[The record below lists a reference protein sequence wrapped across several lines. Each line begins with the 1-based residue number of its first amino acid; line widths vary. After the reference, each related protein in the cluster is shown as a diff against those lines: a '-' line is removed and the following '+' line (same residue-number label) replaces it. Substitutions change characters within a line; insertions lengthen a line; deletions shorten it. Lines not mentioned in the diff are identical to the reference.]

1 MYNSG
6 GGIMKK
12 SLLFRIVF
20 ICIFILV
27 TYYIMLPPIN
37 LHTMEFYSYLLFIY
51 VIWKVSGIP
60 NLFSKVINLHNKK
73 SVKINE
79 FKFKQIDILI
89 VLIIFVMV
97 IISNIIFS
105 PLFNSK
111 SYANR
116 IVIDESYNFTEDV
129 EEVDFTNIPLLDKD
143 SSQKLGDRVM
153 GQMPELVSQFY
164 VSNIYTQINYNNDI
178 VRVTPLEYS
187 GFIKWFTNRKDGVKG
202 YITVNSVNGNSNLI
216 KLDKGMKY
224 MPSAYF
230 NENLERHLRFSYPT
244 KIFGKISFE
253 IDNEG
258 KPYWIVPTIKYKSVG
273 LMEEVEGLII
283 LNAVSGKSEFYKT
296 DEIPSWV
303 DQVYPANLIIEQ
315 VDDWGYYKNGFI
327 NSIFGQKGVVVTTD
341 GYNYMI
347 QGDDVYLYTG
357 ITSVSSDE
365 ANIGFILTN
374 LRTKETKYYS
384 VPGAEEYS
392 AMNSAEGNVQQM
404 DYEATFPLL
413 INLKNRPTYLISL
426 KDQAG
431 LVKMYAFVDVVD
443 YQKVVVTD
451 SSLGIVKASEN
462 YLNNLNINTGEE
474 LLEKNITVKYI
485 NKIIIDGMTYYFVID
500 ENGQKYKISVK
511 ANEQILP
518 FIGINSK
525 IKINYY
531 NQKEL
536 IDVISV
542 QNSN

>member
-1 MYNSG
+1 MFQSLFRNTYLSALHL
-6 GGIMKK
+6 KHK
-12 SLLFRIVF
+12 FPSLFFFLLLFR
-20 ICIFILV
+20 
-27 TYYIMLPPIN
+27 
-37 LHTMEFYSYLLFIY
+37 
-51 VIWKVSGIP
+51 
-60 NLFSKVINLHNKK
+60 
-73 SVKINE
+73 
-79 FKFKQIDILI
+79 
-89 VLIIFVMV
+89 
-97 IISNIIFS
+97 
-105 PLFNSK
+105 
-111 SYANR
+111 
-116 IVIDESYNFTEDV
+116 
-129 EEVDFTNIPLLDKD
+129 
-143 SSQKLGDRVM
+143 
-153 GQMPELVSQFY
+153 
-164 VSNIYTQINYNNDI
+164 
-178 VRVTPLEYS
+178 
-187 GFIKWFTNRKDGVKG
+187 
-202 YITVNSVNGNSNLI
+202 
-216 KLDKGMKY
+216 
-224 MPSAYF
+224 
-230 NENLERHLRFSYPT
+230 
-244 KIFGKISFE
+244 
-253 IDNEG
+253 
-258 KPYWIVPTIKYKSVG
+258 
-273 LMEEVEGLII
+273 
-283 LNAVSGKSEFYKT
+283 
-296 DEIPSWV
+296 
-303 DQVYPANLIIEQ
+303 
-315 VDDWGYYKNGFI
+315 
-327 NSIFGQKGVVVTTD
+327 
-341 GYNYMI
+341 
-347 QGDDVYLYTG
+347 LYTG